1 MKNLLKKINSF
12 GLAAILVTAMVMS
25 ANSIVKAENNAQFDL
40 SWFSYDGSIFGG
52 GESNP
57 NNYTNIGDEPTDCG
71 GEGSRCAIQANVNTA
86 NNKPVASELASPNA
100 ELLHQ

>member
-1 MKNLLKKINSF
+1 MKNLLKKINGF
-12 GLAAILVTAMVMS
+12 GLAAILVATVVMS
-25 ANSIVKAENNAQFDL
+25 AQTIVKAENKGKFDL
-40 SWFSYDGSIFGG
+40 SWFSYDGPIFGG

-86 NNKPVASELASPNA
+86 NNKPVATELASPNA